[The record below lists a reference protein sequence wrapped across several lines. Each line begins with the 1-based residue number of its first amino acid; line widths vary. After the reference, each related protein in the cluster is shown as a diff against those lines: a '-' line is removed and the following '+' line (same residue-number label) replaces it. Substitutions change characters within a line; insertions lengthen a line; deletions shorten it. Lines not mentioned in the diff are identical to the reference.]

1 MATRDSTN
9 QVKEEDTFK
18 VCASAPGAFR
28 TMSLSTLLGKRAA
41 VVLYSTYP
49 SDPRPRRAA
58 EALVEEGMVVDLI
71 CLTENEKDLRRE
83 TFNGV
88 NIIRLPLTRR
98 RGGKFNYF
106 FLYSAFILC
115 AFAILSVRTLSRRYD
130 LVHVHNMPDI
140 LVLSGLIPK
149 VFGV

>member
-71 CLTENEKDLRRE
+71 CLTENEKENRKDKDHD
-83 TFNGV
+83 GA
-88 NIIRLPLTRR
+88 RLALLVTQQLLDNSED
-98 RGGKFNYF
+98 GNDNEK
-106 FLYSAFILC
+106 ILKLIQR
-115 AFAILSVRTLSRRYD
+115 AI
-130 LVHVHNMPDI
+130 P
-140 LVLSGLIPK
+140 G
-149 VFGV
+149 